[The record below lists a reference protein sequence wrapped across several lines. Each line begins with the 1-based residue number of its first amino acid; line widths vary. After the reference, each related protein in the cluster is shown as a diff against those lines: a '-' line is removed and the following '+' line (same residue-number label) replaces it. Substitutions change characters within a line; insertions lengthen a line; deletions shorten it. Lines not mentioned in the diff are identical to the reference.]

1 MNIRST
7 ELLAHTA
14 WNLSEIYD
22 KKSMEFA
29 MEILSKIENE
39 ISNAVSMS
47 DLNGGRYRIEDF
59 YGIRYVSSS
68 DLIEWRYRISNRYLR
83 TKERYEMLGEITQ
96 GIAEQIRMNQDTKEM
111 TRRAIKILESLG
123 ENADDLRA
131 EFQATYGEEV

>member
-59 YGIRYVSSS
+59 DGIRYVSSS
-68 DLIEWRYRISNRYLR
+68 DLIEWRYRISSRYLL

-131 EFQATYGEEV
+131 EFQVTYGEEV